1 MNTLC
6 SGESCRGWG
15 GLVIGLLHLF
25 QSFQVTLVGLLR
37 SNESLSVCVCVCEHG
52 YVYVGACEC
61 VNV

>member
-37 SNESLSVCVCVCEHG
+37 SNESLSVCVYVCVSMGMCML
-52 YVYVGACEC
+52 VSVS
-61 VNV
+61 V